1 MIRVSMIDA
10 LKSLAPGA
18 SWEYNFDTDTLIWM
32 SDDIDE
38 PTKQELDAEL
48 SRLVEM
54 SENEEAEKAAAEAAK
69 EAAKQSA
76 LAKLALLGL
85 TEEEAKAVIGIE

>member
-1 MIRVSMIDA
+1 MRTIDVIDA

-18 SWEYNFDTDTLIWM
+18 SWEYSFDTETLTWF
-32 SDDIDE
+32 SDDIE
-38 PTKQELDAEL
+38 KPTRYAIDAEIA
-48 SRLVEM
+48 RLIEVAEA
-54 SENEEAEKAAAEAAK
+54 EEAARVEADSAR

-85 TEEEAKAVIGIE
+85 TEEEARAVIGLE